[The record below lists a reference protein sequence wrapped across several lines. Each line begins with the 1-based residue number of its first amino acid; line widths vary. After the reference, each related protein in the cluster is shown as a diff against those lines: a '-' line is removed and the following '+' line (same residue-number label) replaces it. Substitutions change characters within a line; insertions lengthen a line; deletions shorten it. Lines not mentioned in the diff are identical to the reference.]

1 MEALPKG
8 LEEWGLVGGIVVV
21 CFALL
26 RQLILWMQKRIDA
39 KDELLA
45 EQYAKAL
52 EVSSSVI
59 SLASETGQKTTAALD
74 ALTAGIV
81 DMRREICV
89 RLDKMEGGGGK
100 G

>member
-1 MEALPKG
+1 MRLIPIKSKG
-8 LEEWGLVGGIVVV
+8 RART
-21 CFALL
+21 CCAQRSMLL
-26 RQLILWMQKRIDA
+26 RQLILWMQKRIDE
-39 KDELLA
+39 KDVLLA

-59 SLASETGQKTTAALD
+59 RLASETGQKTTAALD

-89 RLDKMEGGGGK
+89 RLERMEGGGGK